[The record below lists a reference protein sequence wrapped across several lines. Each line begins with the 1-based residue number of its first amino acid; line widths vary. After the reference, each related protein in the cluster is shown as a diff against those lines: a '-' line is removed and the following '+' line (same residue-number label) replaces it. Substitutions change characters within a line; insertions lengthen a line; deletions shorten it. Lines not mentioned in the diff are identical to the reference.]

1 MLGSINAAG
10 RVLHRSLMQLDAG
23 CGHRRGCQCVSATS
37 DFFFFHADLATICVN
52 SGRVTLNQ
60 ADSAKIGSYQLAAET
75 DRNRLKSALNHAET
89 AEISFE

>member
-1 MLGSINAAG
+1 MRGAAIAVVAS
-10 RVLHRSLMQLDAG
+10 VLVPRLI
-23 CGHRRGCQCVSATS
+23 
-37 DFFFFHADLATICVN
+37 FFFFHADLATICVN